1 MKLTNKHL
9 LLGLCAVFV
18 LVLAGT
24 LLFRQREGWVLY
36 DGEVENLQQV
46 LAEKYTLPRSDSAVI
61 RMMRHTESDVI
72 ILWEDAQ
79 TQLLHMDWFALRQS
93 RSGRSHAVWMGAKGA
108 WAEGGTVYKI
118 TGNFRGSSDSDH
130 ESLYIICGE
139 NRTLQ
144 AASYVL
150 RSRPDSSNI
159 TAGEITFSGPVEREY
174 FLEVIYLHDVLPLA
188 ETTLEFLDADGR
200 SLGPAY

>member
-18 LVLAGT
+18 LVCIGT
-24 LLFRQREGWVLY
+24 LLLRHQEGWDPY
-36 DGEVENLQQV
+36 DGKEENLQQF
-46 LAEKYTLPRSDSAVI
+46 LAEKYALPRSDSAVI
-61 RMMRHTESDVI
+61 RLVRHTELDVI
-72 ILWEDAQ
+72 VLWEEAE
-79 TQLLHMDWFALRQS
+79 TQQLRMDWFELRQS
-93 RSGRSHAVWMGAKGA
+93 RSGRSYVVWQGAKGA
-108 WAEGGTVYKI
+108 WTEGGELYSI
-118 TGNFRGSSDSDH
+118 TGNFRGRSDSDH

-150 RSRPDSSNI
+150 RSRPGSSNI
-159 TAGEITFSGPVEREY
+159 TAGEITFSGAVEGEY
-174 FLEVIYLHDVLPLA
+174 FLEVIYLHDILPLA
-188 ETTLEFLDADGR
+188 ETTLEFFDADGR